1 MSSGKLGRKLVVFGG
16 NGFLGKRICQIA
28 LQSGIFKS
36 IISLSR
42 SGARPLPA
50 EGNTEYNPHNW
61 MNDIEWAK
69 GDIFDPKSYE
79 QHLLDT
85 TDVVHSIGI
94 LLENSSYKSIVNGS
108 ARRAHNRVES
118 SYKKMNTESALILG
132 ETFQNMLK
140 QRSLSE
146 TKFDPFASTF
156 TYISADNW
164 SPLIPNGYIQSK
176 REAEWQLSRIEPSLF
191 RPIFMRPG
199 IMYDENARQSFNLRN
214 GIVDAL
220 SVLNCTN
227 RLLFQ
232 KRFETVNNLIRP
244 PVSTQQVARS
254 VISNIEDPRFSGV
267 VPLEKIV
274 E

>member
-1 MSSGKLGRKLVVFGG
+1 MNTNNLGRKLVVFGG

-42 SGARPLPA
+42 TGTRPLPA
-50 EGNTEYNPHNW
+50 EGNTKYSPHNW
-61 MNDIEWAK
+61 MNKIEWAK
-69 GDIFDPKSYE
+69 ADIFDPKSYE
-79 QHLLDT
+79 HHLYDT

-94 LLENSSYKSIVNGS
+94 LLENSSYKSIVNGTDRS
-108 ARRAHNRVES
+108 VLNGVEP
-118 SYKKMNTESALILG
+118 SYKKMNTESALVLG
-132 ETFQNMLK
+132 ETFQNTLK
-140 QRSLSE
+140 HRSSNGAD
-146 TKFDPFASTF
+146 FDPLSSTL

-164 SPLIPNGYIQSK
+164 SPLIPKGYLESK
-176 REAEWQLSRIEPSLF
+176 REAEWQLSRFKPDLF
-191 RPIFMRPG
+191 RSIFMRPG
-199 IMYDENARQSFNLRN
+199 IMYDENARQSFNVRN
-214 GIVDAL
+214 GIVDIL

-227 RLLFQ
+227 KLIFQ

-254 VISNIEDPRFSGV
+254 VIANIENPRFSGV
-267 VPLEKIV
+267 VPLEKIL